1 MSKQKSK
8 ARRLSRRQFVT
19 HSGVLLGT
27 ALGLP
32 FLEAV
37 GSGATSRRGQIVAAV
52 SERALTLDP
61 ADHYSISTTS
71 MLRHVFDPLI
81 DVTNDS
87 KFVPALAESW
97 EVVNNTTWRFT
108 LRRGV
113 TFHDG
118 SPFNADSVV
127 YTLKRIRDN
136 TKLIKSFVYQA
147 LDAIEKE
154 GDFAVKV
161 TTKLPSARC
170 RRI

>member
-1 MSKQKSK
+1 MGGEKPR
-8 ARRLSRRQFVT
+8 ARRLSRRQFLT
-19 HSGVLLGT
+19 SSGVLLGT
-27 ALGLP
+27 ALRLP
-32 FLEAV
+32 SLEAV
-37 GSGATSRRGQIVAAV
+37 ASGAVSRSGQIVAAV

-97 EVVNNTTWRFT
+97 EAVNNTTWRFT

-127 YTLKRIRDN
+127 YTLKRVRDN
-136 TKLIKSFVYQA
+136 TRLIK
-147 LDAIEKE
+147 
-154 GDFAVKV
+154 
-161 TTKLPSARC
+161 
-170 RRI
+170 